1 MESSNCCTAEDGI
14 NENLVRSEQWCICF
28 NCMHKAEKTVNA
40 PVGRIPEAKEIGE
53 RPFGRLTEELT
64 RKRNQVA
71 QGICRQRCRS
81 YKKDLDFA
89 KSKIRAN
96 TVDNLLNN
104 YSLLKEAETI
114 ENEKLDKNI
123 QEVSN
128 KNSLRRSGIP
138 TVSLRKS
145 VEFEKDTTNKLS
157 HDKATNKPRLK
168 RSATFVLEDLPSQS
182 NSNKRTNSKERKTF
196 RVSRSKINLFEEK
209 DEESE
214 KKKQE
219 VKPKSPAGSPRHVI
233 PRLLGS
239 APNLDPFKNKS
250 LETNSRN
257 QPQTER
263 SSTSIKTS
271 KTNKQTDS
279 EETRVNK
286 SASEAEAEYFLK
298 RINRLFTASEADK
311 EVDTSKQMEPRPQS
325 CLLPPQS
332 VASSRTRS
340 FLQNTVSKYKW
351 VFIPGV
357 TYYDLDKQL
366 LSKQREREKVK
377 VRQFELDTIEADLRR
392 KETNIRRLVRRS
404 TNIRE
409 EMSQVTTGRPP
420 R

>member
-1 MESSNCCTAEDGI
+1 MESPNCCTAEDGI
-14 NENLVRSEQWCICF
+14 SGNSVSSEQWCICF

-40 PVGRIPEAKEIGE
+40 PVGRIPEAMEIGE

-64 RKRNQVA
+64 RKRNKVA

-89 KSKIRAN
+89 KNKIKAN
-96 TVDNLLNN
+96 TVDNILNH

-114 ENEKLDKNI
+114 ENEKLDKNT

-128 KNSLRRSGIP
+128 RNSLKRPDIP

-145 VEFEKDTTNKLS
+145 EEFAKDTTKKSPRNRTKNTL
-157 HDKATNKPRLK
+157 RLK

-182 NSNKRTNSKERKTF
+182 NINKCNSSKEQKAFKVTR
-196 RVSRSKINLFEEK
+196 SRINLLEEK
-209 DEESE
+209 SEESD
-214 KKKQE
+214 KKTQG
-219 VKPKSPAGSPRHVI
+219 VKPTSSSSPRRHVM
-233 PRLLGS
+233 PRLHGS
-239 APNLDPFKNKS
+239 APNPNPSGKESEESN
-250 LETNSRN
+250 EQY

-263 SSTSIKTS
+263 SSTRMQNS
-271 KTNKQTDS
+271 KTNKQADCEDKS
-279 EETRVNK
+279 VNK
-286 SASEAEAEYFLK
+286 SVSEVEAEYFLK
-298 RINRLFTASEADK
+298 RINRLFTASETDK
-311 EVDTSKQMEPRPQS
+311 EVEKQMGHRPQT

-332 VASSRTRS
+332 LASSRTRS

-377 VRQFELDTIEADLRR
+377 VRQFELDTIQADLRR

-404 TNIRE
+404 TSIRE
-409 EMSQVTTGRPP
+409 EMSHVTTGRPP